1 MGAAA
6 SGSEVGDITI
16 QRIEVIH
23 VGKHHSRINIP
34 QLEIWSKTAFS
45 WLSAWGSAPAI
56 TEAAVAK
63 TSLH

>member
-23 VGKHHSRINIP
+23 VGKPHSRINIP
-34 QLEIWSKTAFS
+34 PLEIWSKTALS
-45 WLSAWGSAPAI
+45 WLSAGGSAPAI
-56 TEAAVAK
+56 TEAVVAK
-63 TSLH
+63 TNLH